1 MNHVLDACAMLA
13 YLSGEKGSEVVEA
26 LLADPAEVCYAHAV
40 NLCEVYYDFLRRS
53 DEHIARE
60 AVADLL
66 AVGIIE
72 RRDLSRRFWQAVG
85 AHKARG
91 RISLADCFCIALA
104 QRLSADLV
112 TSDRREF
119 EPLVALGLVAIRF
132 IR

>member
-13 YLSGEKGSEVVEA
+13 YLSGEKGAEVVQA
-26 LLADPAEVCYAHAV
+26 LLADSAEVCYAHAV
-40 NLCEVYYDFLRRS
+40 NLCEVYYDLLRRS
-53 DEHIARE
+53 DERIARE

-66 AVGIIE
+66 ADGIIE
-72 RRDLSRRFWQAVG
+72 RRDLSGRFWRAVG

-91 RISLADCFCIALA
+91 RISLTDCFCIALA
-104 QRLSADLV
+104 QGLSADLV

-119 EPLVALGLVAIRF
+119 EPLVPLGLISIRF

>member
-1 MNHVLDACAMLA
+1 MLA
-13 YLSGEKGSEVVEA
+13 YLKGETGSEAVEA
-26 LLADPAEVCYAHAV
+26 LLVDSAEACYAHAV

-53 DEHIARE
+53 DERIARE

-66 AVGIIE
+66 AEGIVE
-72 RRDLSRRFWQAVG
+72 RRDLSRRFWQSVG

-91 RISLADCFCIALA
+91 RISLADCFCIALT

-119 EPLVALGLVAIRF
+119 EPLIPLGIVAVRF

>member
-26 LLADPAEVCYAHAV
+26 LLTDPAEVCYAHAV

-53 DEHIARE
+53 DERIARE

-66 AVGIIE
+66 AEGIIE

-104 QRLSADLV
+104 QRLSAHLV

-119 EPLVALGLVAIRF
+119 EALVPLGIVSVRF

>member
-13 YLSGEKGSEVVEA
+13 YLNGETGSDVVEA
-26 LLADPAEVCYAHAV
+26 LLVDSAEACYAHSV

-53 DEHIARE
+53 DERIARE
-60 AVADLL
+60 AVSDLIANGL
-66 AVGIIE
+66 VE
-72 RRDLSRRFWQAVG
+72 RRDLSRHFWQTVG

-119 EPLVALGLVAIRF
+119 EPLVPLGMVAVRF

>member
-13 YLSGEKGSEVVEA
+13 YLNGEPGSEVVESI
-26 LLADPAEVCYAHAV
+26 LGDPAHSCFAHAV

-53 DEHIARE
+53 DERIARE

-66 AVGIIE
+66 ADGIVE
-72 RRDLSRRFWQAVG
+72 RRDLSRRFWQPVG
-85 AHKARG
+85 EHKARG

-104 QRLSADLV
+104 RQLSADLV

-119 EPLVALGLVAIRF
+119 EPLAPLGLVTVRF

>member
-13 YLSGEKGSEVVEA
+13 YLNGEAGSEVVESI
-26 LLADPAEVCYAHAV
+26 LGDPAHSCFAHAV

-53 DEHIARE
+53 DEHIARD

-66 AVGIIE
+66 GDGIIE

-85 AHKARG
+85 AHKSRG

-104 QRLSADLV
+104 QQLSADLV

-119 EPLVALGLVAIRF
+119 EPLVPLGLVTIQF